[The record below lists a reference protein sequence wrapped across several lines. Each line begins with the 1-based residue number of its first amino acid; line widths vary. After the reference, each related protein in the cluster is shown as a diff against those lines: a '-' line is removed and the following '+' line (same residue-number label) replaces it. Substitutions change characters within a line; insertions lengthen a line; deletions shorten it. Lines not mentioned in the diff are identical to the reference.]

1 MKFKKLIVGAVTVA
15 IMTVSCG
22 TSQCFAAKY
31 GDKTLISDIDENTF
45 DIICKID
52 DKLNDISAKNTASQY
67 DIDEVAALLDEYNTI
82 ILKNDLPLTQ
92 VHSDIIW
99 KTDYILSNLENSSE
113 AELSE
118 IYTQLK
124 NFGEIAAEL
133 SNTTSDVKAV
143 G

>member
-52 DKLNDISAKNTASQY
+52 DKLNDISAKNTAYQY
-67 DIDEVAALLDEYNTI
+67 DIDEVAALLDEYNTV

>member
-113 AELSE
+113 ADLSE

-124 NFGEIAAEL
+124 NFGKIAAEL